1 MVVFGFYIK
10 IGLVGLLNVSGAGLL
25 NPSIDILIDVPK
37 IASYRLISGLFSRSL
52 ATKTANKYCT
62 LHEDKLSIYA
72 HNGLHKLQKGLVTL

>member
-37 IASYRLISGLFSRSL
+37 IASYIDSSQASFR
-52 ATKTANKYCT
+52 A
-62 LHEDKLSIYA
+62 
-72 HNGLHKLQKGLVTL
+72 V